1 MFSFGLSFLNLIKKK
16 KKNSIYLQMKMT
28 LVQLLM
34 AQRNVHVQ
42 QAIQAFHAR
51 VGFNTIKIMSDLHEF
66 FLYHIGGVMIGI

>member
-1 MFSFGLSFLNLIKKK
+1 
-16 KKNSIYLQMKMT
+16 MKMT

-51 VGFNTIKIMSDLHEF
+51 VGFNTIKIMSDLHEL